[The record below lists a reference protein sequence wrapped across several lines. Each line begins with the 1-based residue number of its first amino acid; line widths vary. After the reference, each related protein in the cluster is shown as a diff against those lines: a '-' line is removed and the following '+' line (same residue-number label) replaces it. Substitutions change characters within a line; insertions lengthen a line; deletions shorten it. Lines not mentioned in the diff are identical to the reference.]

1 MQCRQKR
8 YDVFI
13 NLLWIFTTTLI
24 FHVTCNFCTVIWAL
38 PMTGLRK
45 ITGIINDLQEA
56 ISTSRVT
63 WPSLKLNP
71 KKLSMD
77 VENGILQK
85 NKRLSSSGDLIE
97 WKGHDF
103 LFLFDLIACTCGRA
117 STFRV
122 LSYTSSRFHLI
133 LDILPLLFHWSVWR
147 TCVSPGWWH
156 TEPWPQRPPS
166 GSTGST
172 RGSRTSRLTT
182 SSPWTSTS
190 SPSSPASTSRACPRT
205 TRRQSLNTLQE
216 EPPRWWW

>member
-133 LDILPLLFHWSVWR
+133 LFYLYSYLDQCGEPVSAPDDDSQNRDHGDLYKDPLAARATPRPQGLLPAL
-147 TCVSPGWWH
+147 
-156 TEPWPQRPPS
+156 
-166 GSTGST
+166 
-172 RGSRTSRLTT
+172 RGRVHRHHLPRL
-182 SSPWTSTS
+182 
-190 SPSSPASTSRACPRT
+190 R
-205 TRRQSLNTLQE
+205 LQE
-216 EPPRWWW
+216 LVLGWQGDRV